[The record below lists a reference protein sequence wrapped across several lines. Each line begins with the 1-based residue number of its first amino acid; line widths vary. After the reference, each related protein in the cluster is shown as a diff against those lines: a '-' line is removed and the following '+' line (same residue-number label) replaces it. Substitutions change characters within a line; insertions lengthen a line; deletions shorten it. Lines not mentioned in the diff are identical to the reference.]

1 MENNEH
7 AKAENEGFF
16 FFFNLN
22 YLYKFK
28 RKIGNGV
35 KSEKGSLL
43 KGNKQET
50 KSKHLKE
57 DFWWFMG
64 KMQF

>member
-7 AKAENEGFF
+7 AKAENKVFF
-16 FFFNLN
+16 FFKFN
-22 YLYKFK
+22 YLCKFE
-28 RKIGNGV
+28 RKTGNGV
-35 KSEKGSLL
+35 KSEKRNLL

-57 DFWWFMG
+57 GFR
-64 KMQF
+64 